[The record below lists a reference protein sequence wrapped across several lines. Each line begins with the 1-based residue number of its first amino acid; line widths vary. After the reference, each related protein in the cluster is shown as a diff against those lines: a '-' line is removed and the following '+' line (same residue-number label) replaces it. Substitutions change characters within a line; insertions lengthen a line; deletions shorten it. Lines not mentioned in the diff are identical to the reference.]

1 MSSISHTQYYNTE
14 DASAFCVFVPIIHRK
29 VNMEQMNV
37 IMIHV
42 GLPVHVD
49 WVELNPSNEHFRSA
63 FVHFDRGNP
72 PLMTIDTKDT
82 IWYSVVHDDGTV
94 QEYWLD
100 MVLAEKPRPMPDI
113 HQMAH
118 QIKMLEES
126 LWGSIHRK
134 DEQIRDL
141 EDSVEHMQRQL
152 TRQSIL
158 LQRYIPSV
166 PLSVPLPLKLE
177 RQTAQTGFVSDV
189 SMGLLPHHNDDR
201 NSVNESM
208 HIIRHYEEEDELMDL
223 MSLSTHNSIP
233 DLVSLSTHD
242 SIA

>member
-1 MSSISHTQYYNTE
+1 
-14 DASAFCVFVPIIHRK
+14 
-29 VNMEQMNV
+29 MNV

-49 WVELNPSNEHFRSA
+49 WVELNPSKEHFRSA

-82 IWYSVVHDDGTV
+82 IWYSVVHNDGTV

-100 MVLAEKPRPMPDI
+100 MVLAEKPRSMPDI

-158 LQRYIPSV
+158 LQHYIPSV
-166 PLSVPLPLKLE
+166 PLSVPLSAPLSAPLPLKLE

-189 SMGLLPHHNDDR
+189 SMGLTPTPHIPCD
-201 NSVNESM
+201 ESM
-208 HIIRHYEEEDELMDL
+208 YAIRHCDEQGDELDDL
-223 MSLSTHNSIP
+223 MSLSTHDSMP